1 MSTIT
6 TKQIFKYMDEED
18 KGTIN
23 KNDIPQALRYLGI
36 IKKKQDLDFLI
47 KDLEEEVSFDKFSSI
62 VDEQSKTSLT
72 KEQIIDSFDVFD
84 KNKNGKCSAKELFH
98 CLKVVGEKLTE
109 DDINYIQTKIN
120 IDKNGFIDYKNFV
133 ETLMK

>member
-36 IKKKQDLDFLI
+36 IKKKQELDFLI